1 MQRRPYGSTGE
12 ELSIIGMG
20 GIVVM
25 GMPQPDAD
33 RITREAFDRGIN
45 YYDVAPSYGDA
56 EDRLGP
62 ALAGLRDQV
71 FLACKTEKRTKV
83 EAAEALRD
91 SLKRLRTDRFDL
103 YQLHE

>member
-56 EDRLGP
+56 EDRQGP
-62 ALAGLRDQV
+62 ALAGLATSV
-71 FLACKTEKRTKV
+71 SACKTEKGRSGTAERFGFA
-83 EAAEALRD
+83 EAAPD
-91 SLKRLRTDRFDL
+91 GRFDL